1 MRKSGDRQREAYAD
15 GKIRFAKAVRCEDRG
30 QILEQIDYTGA
41 GEDASVSMGS
51 IE

>member
-1 MRKSGDRQREAYAD
+1 MEKLDSPKLSDV
-15 GKIRFAKAVRCEDRG
+15 KIEDRF
-30 QILEQIDYTGA
+30 LEQIYYTGA